1 MKNHKNDY
9 RVLLPEWNQADPYF
23 NRFPGKLAR
32 TRQGVTPPWRVASD
46 DKRRPVHEMSST
58 CDSLLNIYPNAIEIG
73 TPMGAGG
80 KAVFLIL
87 GTLIGLLGAAGI
99 GYLAVLALLEIP
111 LFGIFVSAAALLF
124 LLFAVFCLRAALF
137 SPRDLPVLFNRKDRS
152 VSFIPYVTPSFWR
165 FWEKGGAGAVRTRA
179 WDDVKVR
186 SYKWTQLTGAAAR
199 ESYFLSLLWGDVDNP
214 RSCAEIVN
222 IGYTGWWEDAMLWR
236 LYEHIRRYMEEDGPP
251 IPHGEGLRRTGTG
264 KLPAF
269 PAAIIAAA
277 GGETPTGEQ
286 VTGV

>member
-1 MKNHKNDY
+1 MKSNKSDY

-23 NRFPGKLAR
+23 NKFPGKLAR

-46 DKRRPVHEMSST
+46 DKHRPVHEMAST
-58 CDSLLNIYPNAIEIG
+58 CDSLLSIYPNAIEVG

-80 KAVFLIL
+80 KTVYLIL
-87 GTLIGLLGAAGI
+87 GTLIGLLGAGGI

-111 LFGIFVSAAALLF
+111 VFGVFVSAASVLF
-124 LLFAVFCLRAALF
+124 FLFAVFCLRAALF
-137 SPRDLPVLFNRKDRS
+137 SPRDLPVLFNRRDRT

-165 FWEKGGAGAVRTRA
+165 FWEKGGAGAVRTRK

-186 SYKWTQLTGAAAR
+186 SYKWTQFTGAAAR
-199 ESYFLSLLWGDVDNP
+199 ESYFLSLLWGEADNP

-236 LYEHIRRYMEEDGPP
+236 LYEHIRRYMEENGPP
-251 IPHGEGLRRTGTG
+251 IPHGEGLRQTGTG
-264 KLPAF
+264 KMPTF
-269 PAAIIAAA
+269 PAEIILAA
-277 GGETPTGEQ
+277 GGAATTAEEAASP
-286 VTGV
+286 

>member
-1 MKNHKNDY
+1 VAALTLQEVP
-9 RVLLPEWNQADPYF
+9 VL
-23 NRFPGKLAR
+23 
-32 TRQGVTPPWRVASD
+32 
-46 DKRRPVHEMSST
+46 
-58 CDSLLNIYPNAIEIG
+58 
-73 TPMGAGG
+73 
-80 KAVFLIL
+80 
-87 GTLIGLLGAAGI
+87 GLFI
-99 GYLAVLALLEIP
+99 
-111 LFGIFVSAAALLF
+111 SAATVLF

-222 IGYTGWWEDAMLWR
+222 IGYTGWWEDAMLGGCMSISGATW
-236 LYEHIRRYMEEDGPP
+236 
-251 IPHGEGLRRTGTG
+251 RRTGRRFRMEKDYVG
-264 KLPAF
+264 PVPANCPPSLRRSLQQPAARRAPGSRLPAF
-269 PAAIIAAA
+269 DALKRAIARFCF
-277 GGETPTGEQ
+277 GT
-286 VTGV
+286 V

>member
-1 MKNHKNDY
+1 MKSEKSDY

-23 NRFPGKLAR
+23 NKFPGKLAN

-46 DKRRPVHEMSST
+46 DKRRPAHETAST
-58 CDSLLNIYPNAIEIG
+58 CDSLLNIYPNAIEVG

-80 KAVFLIL
+80 KTVFLIL
-87 GTLIGLLGAAGI
+87 GVLMGLLGAGGI
-99 GYLAVLALLEIP
+99 GYGAVLTLQEVPVLGVVMC
-111 LFGIFVSAAALLF
+111 LVTLVF
-124 LLFAVFCLRAALF
+124 LLFAVFSLRMALF

-152 VSFIPYVTPSFWR
+152 VSFTPYVTPSFWR

-186 SYKWTQLTGAAAR
+186 SYKWTQFTGAAAR
-199 ESYFLSLLWGDVDNP
+199 ESYFLSLLWGEAGNP

-222 IGYTGWWEDAMLWR
+222 FGYTGWWEDAMLWR

-251 IPHGEGLRRTGTG
+251 IQRGETLRRTGTG
-264 KLPAF
+264 KLPTF
-269 PAAIIAAA
+269 PAEIIDAA
-277 GGETPTGEQ
+277 GGAAIKVEGA
-286 VTGV
+286 VNL